1 MISAYLR
8 PPLILLRNL
17 PELAPLQLMLSRSL
31 LRPEA
36 LSIVGLRHKPF
47 KLLLLALL
55 PIKNQLNHHPNNK
68 IRQLLVTA
76 INSSVRRG
84 EEK

>member
-36 LSIVGLRHKPF
+36 LIVGLRHKPF

-68 IRQLLVTA
+68 ISQLLVTA